1 MTAPAP
7 TLTAAQVNL
16 LMMDLHESRVLSLDG
31 NSYLAQWDVRAMLTR
46 VFGFGGWSM
55 ELSEPTR
62 LLYEQEVTLK
72 NGKPGY
78 KTAYVAQVR
87 LVVCTEDG
95 QPLAT
100 YEASGVGEHNMPD
113 FKRGDCHDNAIK
125 TAESAALK
133 RAAINLGTQF
143 GLGLYGNTQREVIRV
158 LAVDPR
164 KANGARPA
172 FTNPDAPA
180 DDPVPVEHDD
190 DLIKS
195 GDGTDG

>member
-7 TLTAAQVNL
+7 TLTAAQVDL
-16 LMMDLHESRVLSLDG
+16 LMQDLHASRVLSLDG

-55 ELSEPTR
+55 ELSEPSR

-72 NGKPGY
+72 NGKPGF

-164 KANGARPA
+164 KAGAGRPA
-172 FTNPDAPA
+172 FTNPDAA
-180 DDPVPVEHDD
+180 AADPVPVEHDD
-190 DLIKS
+190 DLIKPE
-195 GDGTDG
+195 DGTDG